1 MRVRLTAVAAAILL
15 FTGGAAGV
23 LGAWALGAAV
33 VLLVATSVAT
43 VIIWEEREGAA
54 ARTPAAVPAQVPAR
68 AGRGR

>member
-1 MRVRLTAVAAAILL
+1 MPVRITAVAAAVVL
-15 FTGGAAGV
+15 FTAGAVGA

-43 VIIWEEREGAA
+43 VIVWEEREVSAA
-54 ARTPAAVPAQVPAR
+54 TPPAPLPAQ